1 MWINNNRAKKYF
13 TINYKENLD
22 KGNCV
27 KSIENIKLP
36 TLDLNCLASTIFLK
50 YSLVYAN

>member
-1 MWINNNRAKKYF
+1 MFLLHDNHVPAELWPQLKLGINNNRAKKYF

-27 KSIENIKLP
+27 KSTENI
-36 TLDLNCLASTIFLK
+36 
-50 YSLVYAN
+50 